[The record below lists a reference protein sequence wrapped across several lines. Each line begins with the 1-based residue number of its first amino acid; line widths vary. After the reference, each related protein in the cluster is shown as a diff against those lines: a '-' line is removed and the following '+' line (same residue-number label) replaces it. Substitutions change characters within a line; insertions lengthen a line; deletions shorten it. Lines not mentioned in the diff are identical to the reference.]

1 MFSVVRPSNFP
12 KSLTTSTKNYRAT
25 DVVEVLRAIF
35 FSKCYLCERQGFP
48 DVNIEHRDPHLGND
62 SKKYDWHNLFYACV
76 RCNSIKGDTH
86 INILDCC
93 QPIDVSQAIE
103 LHCPL
108 VNNDAHKVTVTL
120 GNLPNS
126 LEISSTIV
134 VLERC
139 FNETNTALR
148 GISRHSL
155 IKEIQKY
162 QIQWSILKSKLL
174 YPELPLTSKTK
185 AEIIDQFKAMCDK
198 EFPFSAFWKWAI
210 TRDEDLSKI
219 VGNVF

>member
-1 MFSVVRPSNFP
+1 MFSVTRPTTFP
-12 KSLTTSTKNYRAT
+12 KSLTKSTKDYRAA
-25 DVVEVLRAIF
+25 DVVEVLQDIF
-35 FSKCYLCERQGFP
+35 FAKCYLCERQGFP

-62 SKKYDWHNLFYACV
+62 AKKYDWHNLFYACV

-93 QPIDVSQAIE
+93 QSIDVSQAIE
-103 LHCPL
+103 LHCPI
-108 VNNDAHKVTVTL
+108 VNNEAHKITVQL

-126 LEISSTIV
+126 LEVSSTIE
-134 VLERC
+134 LLNKC
-139 FNETNTALR
+139 FNQTNTALR

-162 QIQWSILKSKLL
+162 QIQLSILKNKLL

-185 AEIIDQFKAMCDK
+185 TEILEQLKAMCDK

-210 TRDEDLSKI
+210 TRDDDLSKI

>member
-1 MFSVVRPSNFP
+1 MFSVTRPTTFP
-12 KSLTTSTKNYRAT
+12 KSLTKSTKDYRAA
-25 DVVEVLRAIF
+25 DVVEALQDIF

-62 SKKYDWHNLFYACV
+62 IKKYDWHNLFYACV

-93 QPIDVSQAIE
+93 QSIDVSQAIE
-103 LHCPL
+103 LHCPI
-108 VNNDAHKVTVTL
+108 VNNEAHKITVQL

-126 LEISSTIV
+126 LEISSTIE
-134 VLERC
+134 LLNKC

-162 QIQWSILKSKLL
+162 QIQLSILKNKLL
-174 YPELPLTSKTK
+174 YPELPLTSKAKT
-185 AEIIDQFKAMCDK
+185 EILEQLKAMCDK

-210 TRDEDLSKI
+210 TRDDDLSKI

>member
-1 MFSVVRPSNFP
+1 
-12 KSLTTSTKNYRAT
+12 
-25 DVVEVLRAIF
+25 
-35 FSKCYLCERQGFP
+35 
-48 DVNIEHRDPHLGND
+48 
-62 SKKYDWHNLFYACV
+62 
-76 RCNSIKGDTH
+76 IKGDTH

-93 QPIDVSQAIE
+93 QSIDVSQAIE

-108 VNNDAHKVTVTL
+108 VNNEAHKITVQL

-126 LEISSTIV
+126 LEISSTIE
-134 VLERC
+134 LLNRC

-162 QIQWSILKSKLL
+162 QIQLSILKNKLL
-174 YPELPLTSKTK
+174 YPELPLTSKAKT
-185 AEIIDQFKAMCDK
+185 EILEQLKAMCDK

-210 TRDEDLSKI
+210 TRDDDLSKI

>member
-1 MFSVVRPSNFP
+1 MFSAVRPPTFP
-12 KSLTTSTKNYRAT
+12 KSLTKSTKDYRAA
-25 DVVEVLRAIF
+25 DVVEELQDIF

-48 DVNIEHRDPHLGND
+48 DVNIEHRDPHRGD
-62 SKKYDWHNLFYACV
+62 DFKKYDWHNLFYACV
-76 RCNSIKGDTH
+76 RCNGIKGDTH

-93 QPIDVSQAIE
+93 QLLEVSQAIE

-108 VNNDAHKVTVTL
+108 VNNEAHKVTVQL
-120 GNLPNS
+120 GNLPNN
-126 LEISSTIV
+126 LEVLSTIIL
-134 VLERC
+134 LEKC

-155 IKEIQKY
+155 IKKIQKY
-162 QIQWSILKSKLL
+162 QIQWSLLKNKLL
-174 YPELPLTSKTK
+174 YPELPLTSQAK
-185 AEIIDQFKAMCDK
+185 AEIIEQFKAMCDK

-210 TRDEDLSKI
+210 TRDDDLSKI

>member
-1 MFSVVRPSNFP
+1 MFSVTRPANFP
-12 KSLTTSTKNYRAT
+12 KSLTKSTKDYRAA
-25 DVVEVLRAIF
+25 DVVEVLQDIF
-35 FSKCYLCERQGFP
+35 FAKCYLCERQGFP
-48 DVNIEHRDPHLGND
+48 DVNIEHRDPHLGD
-62 SKKYDWHNLFYACV
+62 ETKKYDWHNLFYACV

-93 QPIDVSQAIE
+93 QSIDVSQAIE

-108 VNNDAHKVTVTL
+108 ANNEAHKITVQL
-120 GNLPNS
+120 GNLPDS
-126 LEISSTIV
+126 LEISSTIE
-134 VLERC
+134 LLNRC

-162 QIQWSILKSKLL
+162 QIQLCILKNKLL
-174 YPELPLTSKTK
+174 YPELPLTSKAKT
-185 AEIIDQFKAMCDK
+185 EILEQLKAMCDK

-210 TRDEDLSKI
+210 TRDDDLSKI